1 MPTFQLVKNKSGAAP
16 VRFGDANGIVG
27 SPTVKPGRTYLRAGP
42 NEKELRSVV
51 HDYPSTYAI
60 GFRDV
65 VAAWL
70 VCLVIA
76 ATGIAS
82 AAIVAVAEDSIVEA
96 CAGSHTPGQHHPSR
110 SAPPPSLRS

>member
-1 MPTFQLVKNKSGAAP
+1 VLYHPHA
-16 VRFGDANGIVG
+16 
-27 SPTVKPGRTYLRAGP
+27 
-42 NEKELRSVV
+42 
-51 HDYPSTYAI
+51 YAI

-82 AAIVAVAEDSIVEA
+82 AAIVAAAEDSIVEA
-96 CAGSHTPGQHHPSR
+96 CAGCRTPGQHHLSR